1 MNFELF
7 KSNVCHDVKKHGE
20 LSFIENT
27 LLNDDVTKYWKAENY
42 PCAFY
47 TLAMLDYLS
56 KRNEIP
62 LYDKYDYIRK
72 QKLEKPL
79 YPFSVILIKKI
90 DASSPIIDECKKNAI
105 PEFAQ
110 YNILEGDIFNVY

>member
-7 KSNVCHDVKKHGE
+7 KSNVCHDVKKNGE
-20 LSFIENT
+20 LNFIENT
-27 LLNDDVTKYWKAENY
+27 LVNDDVTKYWNEQNY
-42 PCAFY
+42 SCAFY

-62 LYDKYDYIRK
+62 LYKKYDYMRN

-79 YPFSVILIKKI
+79 YPFSALLLKKI
-90 DASSPIIDECKKNAI
+90 DAASPILDEYVKNAI

-110 YNILEGDIFNVY
+110 YNIIEGDIFNVY